1 MLTWITGLICG
12 LTGRKSGHKKGTFTL
27 DFYHRVNVSAD
38 SELVDIVCTTSS
50 EYEEG
55 NMQVHLQV
63 CGRLSSFDAS
73 EDLVN

>member
-1 MLTWITGLICG
+1 
-12 LTGRKSGHKKGTFTL
+12 
-27 DFYHRVNVSAD
+27 VSAD